1 MSTLLSS
8 PMRDISRFDDIEEL
22 TDEQEKNLYRA
33 IKAAWKLEH
42 HLYPFPGRATVAIWA
57 VRSDWGENQQGFN
70 PFGIRRKLREGEYE
84 LVAFPTLLDG
94 FLKFNALVATDPA
107 HTPDLIQYW
116 RGGIDTAAFLCTLAK
131 NERDA
136 VQLLAALHHP
146 TVIKLWTRAFRAR
159 SAQKTRHS
167 PRNVTP

>member
-1 MSTLLSS
+1 
-8 PMRDISRFDDIEEL
+8 
-22 TDEQEKNLYRA
+22 KNLYRA

-57 VRSDWGENQQGFN
+57 VRSAWGENQPGFN
-70 PFGIRRKLREGEYE
+70 PFGIRRKLGEGEYE

-94 FLKFNALVATDPA
+94 FLKFNALVATNPL

-116 RGGIDTAAFLCTLAK
+116 RGGIDTAAFLVTLAK

-136 VQLLAALHHP
+136 DQLLSALHHP
-146 TVIKLWTRAFRAR
+146 TAIKLWTRAFRAR
-159 SAQKTRHS
+159 SSQKTRQS
-167 PRNVTP
+167 TRNVTT